1 MKITLNMIPVK
12 DVFAGYKDNGE
23 NGVVGYGGMLD
34 IRPPYQREF
43 VYDEEQMEAV
53 IETSLKEFPLNVMYW
68 VDKEDGTYEVLDGQ
82 QRTLS
87 LMKFL
92 DHKYAIDW
100 NGHSYYCDSLPD
112 DEYNKI
118 MNYELMVYICEGSAS
133 EKLEWFKTVNI
144 AGEELT
150 DQELRNSVHTG
161 AWLTDAK
168 RHFSKT
174 GCAAYQLGSDYIK
187 GSPIRQDYLE
197 QVLLGISAYQGMDIE
212 QYMALHQNDLD
223 CDELWQYYQDVI
235 NWIRKTFITYH
246 KKEMQGQKWFELYNE
261 YSKNTYNA
269 TQIDK
274 RIAELLT
281 DEDITKTSG
290 IYRYILSG
298 KEKYLS
304 IREFDNRTKKA
315 VYLEQGGICPM
326 CNKPFK
332 FEEMH
337 GDHKIPWSK
346 GGKTVK
352 ENCQMLCRD
361 CNLSKGNK

>member
-1 MKITLNMIPVK
+1 MKIKLNMIPVK
-12 DVFAGYKDNGE
+12 DIFEGYKDNGE
-23 NGVVGYGGMLD
+23 QGVIGYGGILD

-53 IETSLKEFPLNVMYW
+53 IDTSLKGFPLNVMYW
-68 VDKEDGTYEVLDGQ
+68 VDKNDGTYEVLDGQ

-92 DHKYAIDW
+92 NHKYAIDLK
-100 NGHSYYCDSLPD
+100 GHSYYCDSLPD

-118 MNYELMVYICEGSAS
+118 MNYELMVYICEGSSS

-144 AGEELT
+144 AGEKLT

-174 GCAAYQLGSDYIK
+174 GCAAYKLGSDYIK
-187 GSPIRQDYLE
+187 GSPIRQELLE
-197 QVLLGISAYQGMDIE
+197 KTLIGISSYQGTDIE
-212 QYMALHQNDLD
+212 TYMALHQNDAD
-223 CDELWQYYQDVI
+223 CDELWQYFQDVI
-235 NWIRKTFITYH
+235 NWIKKTFITYY
-246 KKEMQGQKWFELYNE
+246 KKQMQSQDWFELYNT
-261 YSKNTYNA
+261 YGQGKYNA
-269 TQIDK
+269 TQLDN
-274 RIAELLT
+274 RIKELMA
-281 DEDITKTSG
+281 DYDVKNKNG
-290 IYRYILSG
+290 IYNYVLTC

-304 IREFDNRTKKA
+304 IREFDEPTKKA
-315 VYLEQGGICPM
+315 IYDEQKGICPM
-326 CNKPFK
+326 CGKH
-332 FEEMH
+332 FEISEMH
-337 GDHKIPWSK
+337 ADHKIPWSK
-346 GGKTVK
+346 GGKTEK